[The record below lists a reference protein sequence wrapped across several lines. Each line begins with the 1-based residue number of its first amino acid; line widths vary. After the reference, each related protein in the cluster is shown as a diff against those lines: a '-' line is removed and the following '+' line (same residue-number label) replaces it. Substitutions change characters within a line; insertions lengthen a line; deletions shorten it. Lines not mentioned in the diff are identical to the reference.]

1 MSKIGFLFS
10 GQGSQYAGMGK
21 RLCDNFI
28 IAKKTFDEASDAL
41 GFDLKK
47 LCIDGSAAELSQTEN
62 TQPAILA
69 TSIAQFRIYMK
80 EVGKEPEYIAGHSLG
95 EYSALVCSDV
105 LDFQDAVKLVRAR
118 GLLMKEAA
126 AQGTGAMAVIRNLDE
141 RIAEEECE
149 SLSSRGKTIAV
160 SNYNG
165 YKDVVVSGEAAAVE
179 ELSETL
185 KARGADIFK
194 LNVSAAFHSPIMG
207 FAAEKFSHELKKYD
221 LRTPKYKVLSNVTAL
236 PYSDKQQM
244 ADILGTQIVKPVNW
258 MGIMKYLEANH
269 TDTVIEFGPKSVLRN
284 LVRNNIAD
292 IKSYSYDKEE
302 DVKIIKETLL
312 NESVSLQAGFSIIS
326 RSLGIA
332 VATKNYN
339 WNNEEYA
346 KGVIE
351 PYEKVAAIQ
360 AELETSGRQ
369 PSREQMHM
377 AVEMLKSVFRTK
389 KTPIDEQ
396 KKRFNQLFSETNT
409 KKHFEDFEV

>member
-1 MSKIGFLFS
+1 
-10 GQGSQYAGMGK
+10 
-21 RLCDNFI
+21 
-28 IAKKTFDEASDAL
+28 
-41 GFDLKK
+41 K
-47 LCIDGSAAELSQTEN
+47 LCIVGSAAELSQTEN
-62 TQPAILA
+62 TQPAILT
-69 TSIAQFRIYMK
+69 TSIAQFRIYME

-160 SNYNG
+160 SNHNG

-312 NESVSLQAGFSIIS
+312 NETVSLQAAFTNIS

-332 VATKNYN
+332 VAT
-339 WNNEEYA
+339 
-346 KGVIE
+346 
-351 PYEKVAAIQ
+351 
-360 AELETSGRQ
+360 
-369 PSREQMHM
+369 
-377 AVEMLKSVFRTK
+377 
-389 KTPIDEQ
+389 
-396 KKRFNQLFSETNT
+396 
-409 KKHFEDFEV
+409 